1 MGEYIKNEK
10 NLGDL
15 YDHKKAFAAG
25 AKEWK
30 INKKKINKF

>member
-1 MGEYIKNEK
+1 MKKK

-30 INKKKINKF
+30 NKQKEN